1 MVSWICGPGKFERL
15 SLRLASLIKST
26 VVSAFCFLNAAL
38 CIYSVRDVGFAD
50 IWPAPYELYYFVQ
63 DDTADEIITTLK
75 QISDV
80 SFLDSNIEFRIINI
94 DQNRD
99 EPALEYLRFWE
110 LESFPSAVLVSPWK
124 QSLVIPLSSI
134 RVPFSEY
141 AWPIVEGIV
150 SSPARDELQQKIIRH
165 YAVIVLVEGRDTAG
179 NTQAREEIQSAGNEI
194 KGTMSQ
200 MVQTIDAPPHLIII
214 GESSRSQENILL
226 WSLEIAENE
235 LDVPYAAVFYGR
247 GRRFGPTLRGNEISR
262 QNIYNLLTIIGLS
275 CECGLDREQ
284 MIGMTIPLTWGQ
296 ETQSEVVKRL
306 GFDAENP
313 AVKLEMSQILAF
325 GSDPATW
332 SESGIGSSAANFA
345 EYNEFLMELGKRS
358 GASTISPAQLS
369 DLATS
374 GGRRST
380 ALTLAFIIVG
390 CLAILVITTGTIVLL
405 RRRARTE

>member
-1 MVSWICGPGKFERL
+1 MVCWISGPGRFERL
-15 SLRLASLIKST
+15 SLRLATLIKST
-26 VVSAFCFLNAAL
+26 VISALCFLGAAF

-75 QISDV
+75 HISDV
-80 SFLDSNIEFRIINI
+80 SFLDSNIEFRIINV

-99 EPALEYLRFWE
+99 DPALEYLRFWE
-110 LESFPSAVLVSPWK
+110 VESFPSAVLVSPWK

-134 RVPFSEY
+134 RVPFSEN

-150 SSPARDELQQKIIRH
+150 SSPARDEVLQNIIRH
-165 YAVIVLVEGRDTAG
+165 YAVIVLIEGRDTAG
-179 NTQAREEIQSAGNEI
+179 NTRAREEIQSASNEI
-194 KGTMSQ
+194 KSTMSQ
-200 MVQTIDAPPHLIII
+200 MVQTIDAPPHLIVM
-214 GESSRSQENILL
+214 GEASRSREKILL
-226 WSLEIAENE
+226 WSLGIPENE
-235 LDVPYAAVFYGR
+235 LDVPCAAVLYGR
-247 GRRFGPTLRGNEISR
+247 GRRFGPTLRGDEISR

-284 MIGMTIPLTWGQ
+284 MTGMMIPLTWGP

-313 AVKLEMSQILAF
+313 AVKLEMSQILAL

-332 SESGIGSSAANFA
+332 GESGTGSSAANFE
-345 EYNEFLMELGKRS
+345 EYNEFLMELGNRS

-369 DLATS
+369 DLSAS
-374 GGRRST
+374 GGRRSA
-380 ALTLAFIIVG
+380 ALTWAFVIVG
-390 CLAILVITTGTIVLL
+390 CLAVVVITTGMIVLM